1 MAKKRIKNKNHIEAK
16 SENKVLHGLA
26 GSIEEALSEDP
37 SEIEQDEVIV
47 VDVPE
52 HRHKGLAKKIAYFV
66 VGLLIIVFAVVGAVN
81 TVIAISGGIGR
92 ISNQTDLKEEF
103 ALYLY
108 PVVATDPPSFED
120 ASTLTQSTIIK
131 RIDMAP
137 LGILER
143 QDESL
148 GPLHIPRQ

>member
-1 MAKKRIKNKNHIEAK
+1 MAKKRIKNKSRIEAK

-92 ISNQTDLKEEF
+92 IANQTDLKEEF
-103 ALYLY
+103 AYTINYNKDSRFKNTSHGRHVQLRNGHGCNVY
-108 PVVATDPPSFED
+108 P
-120 ASTLTQSTIIK
+120 
-131 RIDMAP
+131 RI
-137 LGILER
+137 
-143 QDESL
+143 
-148 GPLHIPRQ
+148 

>member
-1 MAKKRIKNKNHIEAK
+1 MAKKRIKNKNRIEAK

-37 SEIEQDEVIV
+37 SKIEQDEVIV

-108 PVVATDPPSFED
+108 PVVATDPPQ
-120 ASTLTQSTIIK
+120 L
-131 RIDMAP
+131 
-137 LGILER
+137 
-143 QDESL
+143 
-148 GPLHIPRQ
+148 

>member
-1 MAKKRIKNKNHIEAK
+1 MAKKRIKNKNRIEAK

-66 VGLLIIVFAVVGAVN
+66 VGLLVIVFAVVGAVN
-81 TVIAISGGIGR
+81 TVIAISGGIGFKDTSHGR
-92 ISNQTDLKEEF
+92 YVQL
-103 ALYLY
+103 
-108 PVVATDPPSFED
+108 
-120 ASTLTQSTIIK
+120 
-131 RIDMAP
+131 
-137 LGILER
+137 
-143 QDESL
+143 
-148 GPLHIPRQ
+148 

>member
-1 MAKKRIKNKNHIEAK
+1 MAKKRIKNKNRIEAK

-81 TVIAISGGIGR
+81 TIIAISGGIGR
-92 ISNQTDLKEEF
+92 IANQTTLRKSSPF
-103 ALYLY
+103 TFIPLLQPIPPALRMRQRLHN
-108 PVVATDPPSFED
+108 
-120 ASTLTQSTIIK
+120 
-131 RIDMAP
+131 P
-137 LGILER
+137 L
-143 QDESL
+143 
-148 GPLHIPRQ
+148 

>member
-1 MAKKRIKNKNHIEAK
+1 MAKKRIKNKNRIEAKK

-92 ISNQTDLKEEF
+92 IANQTDLKEEF

-108 PVVATDPPSFED
+108 PVVATDPP
-120 ASTLTQSTIIK
+120 ALRMRQ
-131 RIDMAP
+131 RLHNP
-137 LGILER
+137 L
-143 QDESL
+143 
-148 GPLHIPRQ
+148 